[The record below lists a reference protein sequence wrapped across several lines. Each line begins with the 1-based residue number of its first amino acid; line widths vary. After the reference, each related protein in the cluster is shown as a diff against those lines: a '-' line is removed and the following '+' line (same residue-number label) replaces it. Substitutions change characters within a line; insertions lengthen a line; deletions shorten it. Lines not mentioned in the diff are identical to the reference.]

1 MKYREPRLMPKAKGD
16 GELEKSQRCLSFAIS
31 VTGRLAESLFNQPK
45 YNRARHEGED
55 SNFDF

>member
-1 MKYREPRLMPKAKGD
+1 MPKAKGD